1 MKHTW
6 KITFLL
12 LIMFFITQLIGLA
25 ILNAYAP
32 EIKQAKD
39 DKGNIINITDHNL
52 PYGLEP
58 PQDND
63 PKINLIS
70 ILISLVIAIT
80 ILFFFMKFGAIVIIR
95 YWFFFVIILALGITI
110 NAPMLSLKYS
120 SLISLFIAL
129 PLAYFKVF
137 KRSIIVH
144 NFTELLIY
152 PGLAAIFVPLLN
164 IWTIIV
170 LLVVISLYDMYAVWH
185 TGFMQKMAK
194 FQIQQVRV
202 FSGFFIPYIGKKDRN
217 LIEKF
222 KQAKSKLKNNLKAK
236 KIKMSVAILGG
247 GDVIFPIVL
256 AGVVLRTLG
265 LIPALIITVGA
276 TLALALLFYFSE
288 KGKFYP
294 AMPFISAGCF
304 IALVIAYMI

>member
-304 IALVIAYMI
+304 IALAVAYLI